1 MASRAAVI
9 DYLESVAYNRRRDPA
24 AIIVRWILVVLS
36 LIYRSILALYLLP
49 FRLGLRHQAHLGC
62 PTISVGNITV
72 GGTGKTPTVQYLC
85 KGLVRAGWKPA
96 VLSYGYKGTLSGR
109 FGIVSNGQE
118 ILLMPETAGDE
129 PVMLAKS
136 LPGIPV
142 VVGKDRA
149 SSGRTAVENLGANV
163 LVLDDGFQVWKLHRD
178 VDIALVR
185 ATDPFD
191 NGFVLPAGRL
201 REPQSALR
209 RANCIVVIGEACDN
223 DHRDDLVR
231 VITKVAG
238 EKPIVFARYEPVNFS
253 SLNDGTTIALK
264 SLCGAK
270 ILALSGIANPSSFEE
285 TLNQLGLYIVE
296 SKRFPDH
303 HIYSRDDIERLSK
316 KFAESGADWIVTT
329 EKDAVKLESYELTVP
344 ILVLKIELRLE
355 NELTFW
361 KLISEKIGDP
371 PQISSMT

>member
-1 MASRAAVI
+1 MASRQAVTE
-9 DYLESVAYNRRRDPA
+9 YLESVAYNRRRDPA
-24 AIIVRWILVVLS
+24 AVTVRWILVLLS
-36 LIYRSILALYLLP
+36 LIYRGILALYLLP

-85 KGLVRAGWKPA
+85 NGLVRAGWRPA
-96 VLSYGYKGTLSGR
+96 VLSYGYRSTLSGR

-142 VVGKDRA
+142 LVGKDRA
-149 SSGRTAVENLGANV
+149 SSGRIAIDNLRANV
-163 LVLDDGFQVWKLHRD
+163 LVLDDGFQVWKLQRD

-201 REPQSALR
+201 REPPCALR
-209 RANCIVVIGEACDN
+209 RANCIVAIGRACDN

-231 VITKVAG
+231 LLTKVAG
-238 EKPIVFARYEPVNFS
+238 EKPIVFARYEPVSFY
-253 SLNDGTTIALK
+253 SLNDGSTIALK
-264 SLCGAK
+264 SLYGAK
-270 ILALSGIANPSSFEE
+270 VLAVSGIANPSSFEE

-296 SKRFPDH
+296 GEHFPDH

-316 KFAESGADWIVTT
+316 KFAESGVDWIITT
-329 EKDAVKLESYELTVP
+329 EKDAVKLESHELTVP

-355 NELTFW
+355 NESTFW

-371 PQISSMT
+371 PQISNIT